1 MRQEHGIRKESR
13 FLAKVLRILGA
24 KFTPAKQTY
33 CQQNNLTMASF
44 HYWRIRLKRSTPDKK
59 LIPVTLS
66 TCASTVNLYFPTGIR
81 LEVPTPAPA
90 EVLPLVHRF
99 LQDQN

>member
-1 MRQEHGIRKESR
+1 MASEKKADFWRKHSESWEQSS
-13 FLAKVLRILGA
+13 LPQK
-24 KFTPAKQTY
+24 TY

-44 HYWRIRLKRSTPDKK
+44 RYWRTRLKRSTPDKK

-66 TCASTVNLYFPTGIR
+66 ICASTVNLYFPTGLR
-81 LEVPTPAPA
+81 LEVPTPALA